1 VILTGTEI
9 QNQYELGRIEISPF
23 RDRALTTN
31 SYDLRLGCSLLAYTG
46 AVLDPRANNPYETI
60 VLDEGG
66 WEMKPGDFLLGATME
81 RIGSDHFVPIIHAR
95 SGTARLGLFVHVTAD
110 LIDIGSYGCSTL
122 QLHATLPVRLYP
134 GMPIAQVSFWVP
146 SGEIRLYDG
155 KYIRSRGPVPSL
167 AYLDGGAR

>member
-1 VILTGTEI
+1 MILTGTEI
-9 QNQYELGRIEISPF
+9 KHQYELDRIRISPF
-23 RDRALTTN
+23 TERALTTN
-31 SYDLRLGCSLLAYTG
+31 SYDLRLGCSLLRYTG
-46 AVLDPRANNPYETI
+46 SVLDPRANNAYETI
-60 VLDEGG
+60 SLDNAA
-66 WEMKPGDFLLGATME
+66 WDMQPGDFLLGATAE

-146 SGEIRLYDG
+146 TGEITLYDG
-155 KYIRSRGPVPSL
+155 KYIRSQGPVPSL
-167 AYLDGGAR
+167 AYLDRAVR